1 MRIQRLNVF
10 NKTELFNPSKY
21 EKRSKDIADHVKINK
36 KIGAI
41 CIMTRKILA
50 VQITIEM

>member
-10 NKTELFNPSKY
+10 NKTKLYNASQY
-21 EKRSKDIADHVKINK
+21 ENRSKDIADHVKINK

-41 CIMTRKILA
+41 SMVTQKVSA
-50 VQITIEM
+50 VQVMIEM